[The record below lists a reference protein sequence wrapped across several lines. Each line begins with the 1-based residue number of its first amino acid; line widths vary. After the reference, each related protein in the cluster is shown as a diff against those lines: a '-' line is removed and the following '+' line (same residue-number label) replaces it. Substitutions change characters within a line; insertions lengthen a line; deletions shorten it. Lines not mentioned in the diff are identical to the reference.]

1 MEAKSREDS
10 LSLLGLV
17 FLRWRRQ
24 SVGYEQIPK
33 IGGIEFL
40 WESGLEE
47 KVVSEATQAERVG
60 KENK

>member
-1 MEAKSREDS
+1 MNK
-10 LSLLGLV
+10 
-17 FLRWRRQ
+17 FQ
-24 SVGYEQIPK
+24 K

-40 WESGLEE
+40 RESGLEE